1 MIDISYF
8 TEGENAAY
16 VDLIVKYYGLC
27 WVFHIFSA
35 VVSQACFPAYKEKTN
50 KKGLKEPTTLA
61 DKVNWDYTNASI
73 LYCAAIFYFY
83 VAAVLEMKDTLEG
96 RWTTS
101 TFNSSHGIAFHI
113 ASSLYETTCY
123 VFANKGLV
131 FYAHHV
137 VTVGGCCS
145 MLFNGRASFWCCL
158 LGLVEGT
165 NIPLGFVLG
174 GPFRTTSFKDT
185 LIYKINGILL
195 WIMYIILRGPVV
207 FGLMW
212 LQNDIK
218 EHGLEAKKPIAY
230 MFTDANLN
238 MVWNV
243 YMWVVGLFLWGLSI
257 VWFSQITN
265 GMLKALG
272 LKKSKPAK
280 KVD

>member
-1 MIDISYF
+1 MIDLSYF
-8 TEGENAAY
+8 TEGDNAAHI
-16 VDLIVKYYGLC
+16 DLIVKYYGIC
-27 WVFHIFSA
+27 WIFHIISA
-35 VVSQACFPAYKEKTN
+35 VISQASFPAYKEKVN
-50 KKGLKEPTTLA
+50 KKGVKGPTSLA

-73 LYCAAIFYFY
+73 PYCAIIFYFY
-83 VAAVLEMKDTLEG
+83 LAAVFEMKDTLEG
-96 RWTTS
+96 RWTTQ
-101 TFNSSHGIAFHI
+101 TFNSNHGIALHI

-195 WIMYIILRGPVV
+195 WVMYIILRGPVV
-207 FGLMW
+207 FALLY

-218 EHGLEAKKPIAY
+218 EHGLGTKNPIAY
-230 MFTDANLN
+230 MFTDEKLNLI
-238 MVWNV
+238 WNG
-243 YMWVVGLFLWGLSI
+243 YMWVIGLFLWGLSI
-257 VWFSQITN
+257 VWFTQITN

-280 KVD
+280 KIA